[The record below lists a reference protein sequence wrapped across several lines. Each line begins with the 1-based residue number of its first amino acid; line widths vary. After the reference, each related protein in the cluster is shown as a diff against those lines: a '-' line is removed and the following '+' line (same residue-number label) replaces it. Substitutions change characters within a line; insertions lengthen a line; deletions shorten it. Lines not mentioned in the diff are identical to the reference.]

1 MPNIIQTARGV
12 YDVDTVFGCYS
23 YLIRECGLS
32 GDRCAMV
39 NKLYV
44 MANIAEL
51 GAESVR
57 PDERLVEALKLAYR
71 KHWLNDDSI
80 GWDELGDKL
89 CDALCNA
96 MGDKEFSLWLQQMKA
111 AVGVENA

>member
-1 MPNIIQTARGV
+1 MPNIIQTKHGV
-12 YDVDTVFGCYS
+12 YDVDTIFGCYS

-51 GAESVR
+51 GAEQKR
-57 PDERLVEALKLAYR
+57 PDGVVEALKLAYR

-96 MGDKEFSLWLQQMKA
+96 MGDREFSLWLQQMRA
-111 AVGVENA
+111 AVGGEHE

>member
-51 GAESVR
+51 RAESIR
-57 PDERLVEALKLAYR
+57 PDERLVEMLKKARAIAYGEVEPFTTCEHETDARYVYPKRLSMVIKEIDEALA
-71 KHWLNDDSI
+71 
-80 GWDELGDKL
+80 
-89 CDALCNA
+89 ALT
-96 MGDKEFSLWLQQMKA
+96 GKGE
-111 AVGVENA
+111 

>member
-1 MPNIIQTARGV
+1 MRCSRCGSYAINPNHHGREPDIDLDLC
-12 YDVDTVFGCYS
+12 DVCYWRKRS
-23 YLIRECGLS
+23 
-32 GDRCAMV
+32 AT
-39 NKLYV
+39 
-44 MANIAEL
+44 
-51 GAESVR
+51 R
-57 PDERLVEALKLAYR
+57 PDGVVEALKLAYR

-111 AVGVENA
+111 AVGGE